1 MSEILSKSMHMPAAG
16 TSPSVVAKTE
26 TNGDDLLFAALFG
39 GATVDIPAGDD
50 NDDAAVLAGV
60 FAVHTTEQDD
70 PENPPHEALLAM
82 IAALQAVKGFDQ
94 KQAGK
99 ANDVVLE
106 NSESVNEGDNSDA
119 LADMIVHVPLAGHID
134 PLNGDAAKG
143 ASVDQLQNTK
153 PIRANMAFE
162 DGKSLGQATGNM
174 SKIGADLGPLQG
186 PMAHTTLIA
195 KPSSIAKSAG
205 KPAAMGQI
213 APSETFIGPMPALS
227 GDAKVAAN
235 VANLRAILAANL
247 EQRNAEINAKL
258 MGDGADN
265 FIGKSDKAVTT
276 AANLKQAFMSDSA
289 MVMGDKMLARATTG
303 LEMAARPSQASSA
316 LVDSASGASG
326 QALNHQTGGQAGGQ
340 SGGQAGGQSGGQ
352 AGAKSSGGLLNN
364 LNMLQTLDM
373 AKNNWTEMLLQRVQK
388 GLAGGKDQLDFQLS
402 PRNLGKMQISLV
414 IRNDRTN
421 IQIQTETSA
430 AASMLSDSEAKLV
443 QMLEASGLR
452 LGNLNSGQSQGF
464 GGNMSGGHADQQN
477 QAETSGK
484 TIAGKADDDGDDSL
498 ATITERSEN
507 LINIQA

>member
-1 MSEILSKSMHMPAAG
+1 MHMPAAG

-119 LADMIVHVPLAGHID
+119 LADMIVQVPLAGHID
-134 PLNGDAAKG
+134 PVNADTAKG
-143 ASVDQLQNTK
+143 ANVDQLQNTK

-162 DGKSLGQATGNM
+162 DGKSLSQATGNM
-174 SKIGADLGPLQG
+174 PKIGADLGPLHG
-186 PMAHTTLIA
+186 PMAQTTLIT
-195 KPSSIAKSAG
+195 KPSSIKKSAG
-205 KPAAMGQI
+205 KPAEMGQI

-276 AANLKQAFMSDSA
+276 VANLKQAFMSDSA

-303 LEMAARPSQASSA
+303 LEMARPSQASSA

-443 QMLEASGLR
+443 QMLEAAGLR
-452 LGNLNSGQSQGF
+452 LGNLNSGP
-464 GGNMSGGHADQQN
+464 N
-477 QAETSGK
+477 
-484 TIAGKADDDGDDSL
+484 
-498 ATITERSEN
+498 
-507 LINIQA
+507 